1 MQDRQAQPATIVR
14 VQRDGP
20 SPAEQAQQALQEEL
34 RSQVARLTTEMRSL
48 TSESGTLTQGQR
60 ARLAELR
67 REITSTAAQLRVL
80 ESQQREHAIEDA
92 AHAMA
97 ERALGGG
104 IATTGQPATV
114 EQIPDIPQGAI
125 DISIAFFVSVAAAI
139 ILFPLMR
146 SLGRVLERRAAP
158 PPRPDPEVVAQLRR
172 MEQALDA
179 VSIEVERI
187 SEGQRFT
194 TRLLAE
200 REHVPQHHG

>member
-1 MQDRQAQPATIVR
+1 MQDRQAQSATPIR

-20 SPAEQAQQALQEEL
+20 SPAEHAQQALQEEL
-34 RSQVARLTTEMRSL
+34 QAHIRRTTTELKSLTDRDRALTGAERERVAELQGQLLHTAMQLRDIEVQRSQ
-48 TSESGTLTQGQR
+48 
-60 ARLAELR
+60 LALDK
-67 REITSTAAQLRVL
+67 AAQDV
-80 ESQQREHAIEDA
+80 A
-92 AHAMA
+92 A
-97 ERALGGG
+97 RALGGG
-104 IATTGQPATV
+104 IATTGQPAPV

-146 SLGRVLERRAAP
+146 SLGRVLEKRSAP
-158 PPRPDPEVVAQLRR
+158 PQRPDPEVVAQLRR

-187 SEGQRFT
+187 AEGQRFT

-200 REHVPQHHG
+200 REHVPQPHG